1 LKTLSKN
8 LLIIGGISC
17 VVLGIIGIV
26 LPVLPTTPFLLLAA
40 FCFARS
46 SDRFH
51 HWLMTN
57 RLFGEYIRNYQE
69 GRGIPRKTKILAIIL
84 LWLMIGVSAVFI
96 VSIWWLKVVLIGI
109 AIGVTIH
116 LASKKTIETGTLP
129 PAVLAD
135 CDEPENMI

>member
-1 LKTLSKN
+1 MKTLSKN

-69 GRGIPRKTKILAIIL
+69 GLGIPRKTKILAIIL

-116 LASKKTIETGTLP
+116 LASKKTIEIGILP
-129 PAVLAD
+129 PALLAD
-135 CDEPENMI
+135 CDEPENLI